1 MVNGDLSKRSFNTS
15 EVKKKAR
22 ERSEEL
28 EGMRIKLAEKEKG
41 NKRLCGK
48 HCKFIKLRRGN
59 TLFSQC
65 ILYLQNAEFI
75 Y

>member
-1 MVNGDLSKRSFNTS
+1 MALAITWLMVTFLR
-15 EVKKKAR
+15 EVLIPVRLKKKQER

-48 HCKFIKLRRGN
+48 HCKL
-59 TLFSQC
+59 
-65 ILYLQNAEFI
+65 
-75 Y
+75 

>member
-1 MVNGDLSKRSFNTS
+1 MALAITWLMVTFLREVLIPVRLKKSK
-15 EVKKKAR
+15 R

-48 HCKFIKLRRGN
+48 HCKL
-59 TLFSQC
+59 
-65 ILYLQNAEFI
+65 
-75 Y
+75 